1 MAAKVGGINSIIRQ
15 PVIKD
20 MMVDPVASQNG
31 DVLYDF
37 SGGNALIDDYSNVA
51 FDTSLEWRPSDDT
64 NYQVS
69 AGLSNG
75 GGLFFHCL
83 LYTSPSPRDI
93 PLSRMPSSA

>member
-51 FDTSLEWRPSDDT
+51 FDTTTPPIFTGLTFATGVKAPVRPTWISMFKISE
-64 NYQVS
+64 Y
-69 AGLSNG
+69 A
-75 GGLFFHCL
+75 
-83 LYTSPSPRDI
+83 
-93 PLSRMPSSA
+93 